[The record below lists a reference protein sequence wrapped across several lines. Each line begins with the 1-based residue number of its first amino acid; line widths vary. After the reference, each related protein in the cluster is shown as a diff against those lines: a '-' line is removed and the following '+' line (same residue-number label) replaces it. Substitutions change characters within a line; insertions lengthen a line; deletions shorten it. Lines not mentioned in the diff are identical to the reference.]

1 MKSAME
7 LLLELD
13 EFTPVDIEDNEDFSN
28 IYIKLKGK
36 RLCKITN
43 YVFDRQDGVYTV
55 MLSNKIYFKQT
66 YEEHLDREIPRNEQ
80 RWEEVGLIEFVGK
93 KIDYVSMTPTYKKKY
108 EDLKEIFDILKKY
121 IVVHRYKGA
130 QTLANFCKNN
140 VDLCDMTID
149 NFDNAAHPKE
159 FDLVASYFDPEYAD
173 YVEKCKKG
181 GK

>member
-13 EFTPVDIEDNEDFSN
+13 EFTQVDIEDNEDFSN

-80 RWEEVGLIEFVGK
+80 HWEEVGLIEFVGK

-108 EDLKEIFDILKKY
+108 EELKKILEIIKEKKVDFQFFQWCEDVTAY
-121 IVVHRYKGA
+121 NLSVHKEDQLTQEEY
-130 QTLANFCKNN
+130 
-140 VDLCDMTID
+140 DLIRRKM
-149 NFDNAAHPKE
+149 
-159 FDLVASYFDPEYAD
+159 
-173 YVEKCKKG
+173 
-181 GK
+181 